1 MIRDSK
7 KVIDLSL
14 LDDGEQVENI
24 TVEDWYNSLI
34 EAGVDPEE
42 EHIVLSEVHKDGE
55 SSVVKEVHRGPLLE
69 CLVAASKAEG
79 FIHVM
84 PMCRYPE
91 VSRSLN

>member
-7 KVIDLSL
+7 QVIDLSL
-14 LDDGEQVENI
+14 LDNSEQVENI

-34 EAGVDPEE
+34 EVGVDPDE
-42 EHIVLSEVHKDGE
+42 EHIVLSEVHREGE
-55 SSVVKEVHRGPLLE
+55 KSVVREVHRGPLLE
-69 CLVAASKAEG
+69 CLVEASKVEG

-91 VSRSLN
+91 VSKELN